1 MSEKDPEFKRPDHF
15 DFMDFYELRQAKFSG
30 IRSNS
35 MSGEVE
41 IWIEGEIKKVVS
53 KKALD
58 YNPEAAI
65 ANALEDV
72 FMLDDIS
79 MEVQNAFKLH

>member
-1 MSEKDPEFKRPDHF
+1 MSEKDPEGKRPDHF
-15 DFMDFYELRQAKFSG
+15 DFMDFYELRRAKFSG

-35 MSGEVE
+35 VSGEVE
-41 IWIEGEIKKVVS
+41 IWIEGEIKKTVS
-53 KKALD
+53 KEALA
-58 YNPEAAI
+58 YNPEAAV

-79 MEVQNAFKLH
+79 MEVPDAFKLQ